1 MKVEP
6 WVEGRRRDL
15 DQKKPV
21 ILCVDDEPANLRL
34 LERLLGPD
42 GYEVIKAGDGIE
54 ALHIVATKEIDLVIM
69 DVMMPGIDGY
79 EACRRIKSDE
89 RYRQIPVIMI
99 TALDSKG
106 DRIRGIEEGADE
118 FLVKPFDRVEVLARV
133 KMLLR
138 TKQFEEMRRKSEK
151 LAMIGLLAGGVGN
164 ELRNPLGVMSNA
176 VFFLKMKLADS
187 EEVIREYLDI
197 ITQEIDNAKKI
208 LSDFL
213 DAISTRTPRTAS
225 LQMRKF
231 MAAYLSKHRLP
242 ENIELRTEFPEDL
255 PWFKTD
261 PSHLEQVLR
270 NLITNAGQAMP
281 DGGTLTIRARAVQ
294 GFRKSNIEHE
304 PVDGKAGPDYIEID
318 VSDTGT
324 GITPENM
331 KKLFEPLFT
340 TKSRGIGLGLV
351 VSRLLVEAN
360 GGKIAVNSRWGE
372 GTSVIVTLPAA
383 AREA

>member
-1 MKVEP
+1 
-6 WVEGRRRDL
+6 L

-34 LERLLGPD
+34 LERLLGSD
-42 GYEVIKAGDGIE
+42 GYEVIKAGDGGE
-54 ALHIVATKEIDLVIM
+54 ALHIVATKEIGLVIM

-106 DRIRGIEEGADE
+106 DRIRGIEKGADE
-118 FLVKPFDRVEVLARV
+118 FLVKPFDRVEVLTRV

-138 TKQFEEMRRKSEK
+138 TRQFDEMQRKSEK

-176 VFFLKMKLADS
+176 VFFLKMKLADA
-187 EEVIREYLDI
+187 EETVWEYLDI

-213 DAISTRTPRTAS
+213 DAISTRLPRTTS
-225 LQMRKF
+225 LQVQDF
-231 MAAYLSKHRLP
+231 MAACLSKHRLS
-242 ENIELRTEFPEDL
+242 ENIELRTEFPENL
-255 PWFKTD
+255 PWLKTD

-270 NLITNAGQAMP
+270 NLINNAVQAMP
-281 DGGTLTIRARAVQ
+281 DGGILTIRARAVQ
-294 GFRKSNIEHE
+294 GCEEGGIEHE
-304 PVDGKAGPDYIEID
+304 PVNKKTGPDYIEID
-318 VSDTGT
+318 VIDTGT
-324 GITPENM
+324 GIAPENM

-351 VSRLLVEAN
+351 VSRRLMEAN
-360 GGKIAVNSRWGE
+360 SGTIAVSSRLGE
-372 GTSVIVTLPAA
+372 GTSVTVTLPAA
-383 AREA
+383 ARGA